1 MSAQPAKSSDP
12 RPTPMPMPMVSTA
25 SLPALLPASG
35 YLVNRLS
42 DPELDARSLPSVIEK
57 APVIAGRI
65 LALANSAWSAPAVPV
80 TSLELACRRLGLNM
94 IRTVGV
100 AMAVSQPF
108 RPVPVS
114 GFNAIRFWASSL
126 LAADAGYLLAEP
138 LAPESRES
146 ARTAALLARLG
157 ILWLVEN
164 RPEDLARAI
173 ALMQADG
180 DLALNDALR
189 QCCGFGHVEISQQL
203 AEHWR
208 LPDVL
213 CAAIARQKAA
223 AHVPDEEPV
232 TLVVANA
239 TRMCFAVTHQR
250 DFEPDGHLLP
260 SLKVDAERQ
269 LDAFEK
275 LRKEAPA
282 IRSLAFEITG

>member
-1 MSAQPAKSSDP
+1 MSAHPAEQSPVSAAP
-12 RPTPMPMPMVSTA
+12 QVSTD

-80 TSLELACRRLGLNM
+80 TSLDLACRRLGLNM

-108 RPVPVS
+108 RPVPVN

-126 LAADAGYLLAEP
+126 LAADAGYMLAEP
-138 LAPESRES
+138 MKPEERES

-164 RPEDLARAI
+164 RPDELARAI
-173 ALMQADG
+173 ALMRADAE
-180 DLALNDALR
+180 LPLNEALR

-213 CAAIARQKAA
+213 CAAIAHQKDATIE
-223 AHVPDEEPV
+223 PDVEPV

-239 TRMCFAVTHQR
+239 TRMCFAVTHEK
-250 DFEPDGHLLP
+250 DFEPDGHYLP
-260 SLKVDAERQ
+260 SLKVDAEFQ
-269 LDAFEK
+269 LSAFEK
-275 LRKEAPA
+275 LRQGAPA
-282 IRSLAFEITG
+282 IRNLAFEISG